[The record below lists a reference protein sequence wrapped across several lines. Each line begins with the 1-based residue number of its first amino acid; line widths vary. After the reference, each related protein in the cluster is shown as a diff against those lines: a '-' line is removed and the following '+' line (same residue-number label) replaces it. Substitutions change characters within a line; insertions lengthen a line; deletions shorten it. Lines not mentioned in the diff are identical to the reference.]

1 MQLLS
6 TREMSEADRLTIASG
21 IPGLYLMERA
31 GEAVAKA
38 VEARQHGPHRVL
50 ALAGPG
56 NNGGDAWIAALK
68 LAERGYQVHLLSYG
82 PLGDL
87 KGDAREMAER
97 YKSAGLPFTENLQK
111 MTPAEITPSLSPRMT
126 IIDGIFGAG
135 LARPVTG
142 ELAALIT
149 HLNDYTSQ
157 HQAALIAIDVP
168 TGLSGDSGQM
178 LGAAF
183 QASSTV
189 TFFRPKPGHYL
200 LPGRQLCGELAVRD
214 IGIPERQL
222 DIIRPKTCL
231 NTPSLWQA
239 AAAAHTPP
247 AHKYQNGNAVIISG
261 RAEMQGAAALAA
273 NAALRAGAGL
283 VTTALEDPACP
294 PATLLAAV
302 MTAEKPEPAALS
314 DWVGERRFTS
324 LLIGP
329 GSAPDGETRQ
339 RVTACLV
346 TEAAIV
352 LDAGALSAFEDEAAN
367 LISSLKAREK
377 IPTILTPHEGEFR
390 RLFGYLIEENGRPK
404 AARKAAAETGAVIIL
419 KGADTVIAA
428 PDGRAAIN
436 NNAPPTLASAGTGDV
451 LAGITLACLARGYP
465 AFEAAARA
473 VYLHGAAANHIAT
486 RLAADDLIAALP
498 VAEAIVESYCDD
510 QC

>member
-31 GEAVAKA
+31 GEAVAEA
-38 VEARQHGPHRVL
+38 VEARQLGPHRVL

-56 NNGGDAWIAALK
+56 NNGGDAWIAAHK
-68 LAERGYQVHLLSYG
+68 LAERGYQVQLLSYG
-82 PLGDL
+82 RLSEL

-111 MTPAEITPSLSPRMT
+111 MSPAEVTPCLSPQMT

-142 ELAALIT
+142 DLAALIT

-168 TGLSGDSGQM
+168 TGLSGDSGQI

-183 QASSTV
+183 QATTTV

-200 LPGRQLCGELAVRD
+200 LPGRQLCGELLVSD

-222 DIIRPKTCL
+222 DIIRPQTCL

-239 AAAAHTPP
+239 AAHRPA

-283 VTTALEDPACP
+283 VTTALEDPARP

-339 RVTACLV
+339 RVTSCLA

-352 LDAGALSAFEDEAAN
+352 LDAGALSAFEEEAAN
-367 LISSLKAREK
+367 LISTLKARAAS
-377 IPTILTPHEGEFR
+377 PAILTPHEGEFR
-390 RLFGYLIEENGRPK
+390 RLFGNLIEENGRLK
-404 AARKAAAETGAVIIL
+404 AARKAAVETGAVIIL

-498 VAEAIVESYCDD
+498 AAEAIVESYCDE
-510 QC
+510 QS